1 MVDGINNNNN
11 TSREISMMDLWKQT
25 LNENKTKN
33 EERTGIMDRGQRTSK
48 SETES
53 KVGKFGQYECKTCAS
68 RKYQD
73 QSDDSSVSFQAP
85 THVAAGQSAAAVT
98 SHEREHVANENAK
111 AKRENR
117 EVIQS
122 SVSIHYAICPEC
134 GRTYAAGG
142 ETRTVTKAANKDEQ
156 TQDQGNQQQQ
166 DYDAGKKIDQKA

>member
-1 MVDGINNNNN
+1 MVDSINNN
-11 TSREISMMDLWKQT
+11 TSREVSMMDLWKQSI
-25 LNENKTKN
+25 NDNKTKN
-33 EERTGIMDRGQRTSK
+33 EDRTGIMDRGQRTAK

-73 QSDDSSVSFQAP
+73 RSDDPSVSFQAP
-85 THVAAGQSAAAVT
+85 THISPGQSAAAVM

-122 SVSIHYAICPEC
+122 SISVHYAICPEC
-134 GRTYAAGG
+134 GRSYAAGG
-142 ETRTVTKAANKDEQ
+142 EARTVTKAVDKNKPEMQEPDTAQ
-156 TQDQGNQQQQ
+156 AQNQGV
-166 DYDAGKKIDQKA
+166 GKKVDQKA